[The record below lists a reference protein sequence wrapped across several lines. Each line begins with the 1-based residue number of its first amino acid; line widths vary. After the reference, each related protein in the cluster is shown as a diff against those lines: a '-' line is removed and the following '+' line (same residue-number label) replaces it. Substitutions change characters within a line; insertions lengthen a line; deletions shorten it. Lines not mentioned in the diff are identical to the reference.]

1 MRFNSEGMTMN
12 KTLGIAISAA
22 LVSMLAACGAKEPPA
37 AEPAAPAAVEAPAPV
52 VEPAPMAEPVVEPDA
67 DPATDPAAMP
77 ETAPVDGEDE
87 ISPHAGGDKVNKLTE
102 DAEAGGDKVEQINQ
116 E

>member
-1 MRFNSEGMTMN
+1 MRFNSKGMTMN

-37 AEPAAPAAVEAPAPV
+37 AEPAAPAAVEAPAA
-52 VEPAPMAEPVVEPDA
+52 PAPPAEPVVEPDA
-67 DPATDPAAMP
+67 SPATDPAAVP
-77 ETAPVDGEDE
+77 ESAPVEGEDD